1 MPYYSFADS
10 FGDTQNVNILFFPE
24 SCIFGKKSPMSYRY
38 FVIYKPFGILSQF
51 SGESDTLKEVFDFP
65 KDVYPVGRL
74 DKDSEGLLLITDDK
88 ALNNYLLNPVFG
100 HTRTYLAQ
108 VEGLPDP
115 EAIRALEIGVDINV
129 DGKMYRT
136 KKAFA
141 KLLENPPVLPE
152 RNPPIR
158 YRKSV
163 PDSWVQLSLIEGK
176 NRQVRKMTAAVGF
189 PTLRLVRW
197 SMEKLSIEG
206 YQVGEVRTFTQEEI
220 YALLHVTDRKIQNSH
235 RSHTY
240 SSTFSGNRKKR

>member
-1 MPYYSFADS
+1 
-10 FGDTQNVNILFFPE
+10 
-24 SCIFGKKSPMSYRY
+24 MSYRY